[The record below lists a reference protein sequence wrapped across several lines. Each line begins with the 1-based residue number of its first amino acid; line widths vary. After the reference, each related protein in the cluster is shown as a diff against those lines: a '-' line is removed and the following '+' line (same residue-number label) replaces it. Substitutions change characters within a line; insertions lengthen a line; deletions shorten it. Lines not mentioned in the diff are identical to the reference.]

1 MKEREELLEL
11 YELYKKLLSEK
22 EREYFEY
29 YYFEDYS
36 LQEIA
41 DNNSVSRAYV
51 GKYLNNINKKLK
63 NYEDGLNLLDK
74 NNKIRKI
81 INNIDENVKKR
92 IEELL

>member
-63 NYEDGLNLLDK
+63 NYEDGLN
-74 NNKIRKI
+74 
-81 INNIDENVKKR
+81 
-92 IEELL
+92 

>member
-22 EREYFEY
+22 ERSYFEY

-63 NYEDGLNLLDK
+63 KYEDGLNLLDK

-81 INNIDENVKKR
+81 INNLDEDVKKR